1 VNEHYQTAVPH
12 IYAAGDVIGFPS
24 LASSSML
31 QGRLAVCH
39 MWGQQCARVQ
49 PSLIPY
55 GIYCTRPLLLPTH
68 HSCLRAFLSNL
79 VFLLLSRSHS

>member
-1 VNEHYQTAVPH
+1 VNENYQTAQPH

-39 MWGQQCARVQ
+39 MFGQKYTRLS
-49 PSLIPY
+49 PHLIPF
-55 GIYCTRPLLLPTH
+55 GIYCT
-68 HSCLRAFLSNL
+68 LSMP
-79 VFLLLSRSHS
+79 

>member
-1 VNEHYQTAVPH
+1 MNEHYQTAVPH

-55 GIYCTRPLLLPTH
+55 GIYCTFPPSPLLACELSYRT
-68 HSCLRAFLSNL
+68 SFLL
-79 VFLLLSRSHS
+79 LLLLSRSHS

>member
-12 IYAAGDVIGFPS
+12 VYAAGDVIGFPS

-55 GIYCTRPLLLPTH
+55 GIYCTAAALANPF
-68 HSCLRAFLSNL
+68 LRS
-79 VFLLLSRSHS
+79 